1 MVSRRALAVVLLNAA
16 AVRAALRSATPTT
29 TMFWTVTERL
39 MPSESTEITDYLG
52 STETYTQVNWRTI
65 KNDVVPTVSPSSMY
79 TITPK
84 YSDYVMVTEYYSTG
98 AIADSDLVPESTGL
112 YTATEASA
120 TPTITSIEFSMPVVM
135 TAPASCPTAFTVS
148 TTVEVTVPSAVW
160 SMIKPVSTI
169 SATTSTGEYYAYDY
183 QTWLLSASAA
193 PFTSTDDFTYSYYI
207 ASCSTPPAHYTGS
220 GRYGGNDNDYTSG
233 GGRDWRDYEA
243 CYFGG
248 CTSVMT
254 WIIIIA
260 TILPGLF
267 LLGFL
272 ESYLWFR
279 RLMMGKSA
287 MRFGTICW
295 VLLSLWILC
304 FTRMQDARSAE
315 DQKLLTENW
324 RATPMG
330 QALKLWLRWG
340 FKHRY
345 PVPLLG
351 QFSKQ
356 TVGIVPEGQPLHP
369 ALPQGAAPAQ
379 MGQVYY
385 YPSAQQ
391 PTGSYPVPSP
401 EHAGYYGAPAAPAAA
416 MSKAAPA
423 MSTSPVSPLQSP
435 QQAYHAP
442 SSPPPTAQLPTPPQ
456 APADASQTGGTQ
468 PPHAQ

>member
-1 MVSRRALAVVLLNAA
+1 
-16 AVRAALRSATPTT
+16 
-29 TMFWTVTERL
+29 MFWTVTERI
-39 MPSESTEITDYLG
+39 MPSDSIETTDYFG
-52 STETYTQVNWRTI
+52 SMETNTYPSWRTI
-65 KNDVVPTVSPSSMY
+65 KSDVVPTVSPSSSY
-79 TITPK
+79 TVTST
-84 YSDYVMVTEYYSTG
+84 YSDYAVVKEYYSTG
-98 AIADSDLVPESTGL
+98 AVADSDLLPDSTGL
-112 YTATEASA
+112 YAATDASA

-148 TTVEVTVPSAVW
+148 TTVEVTVPSEVW
-160 SMIKPVSTI
+160 GAIKPVSTI
-169 SATTSTGEYYAYDY
+169 SATSSTGIYYAYDY

-193 PFTSTDDFTYSYYI
+193 PFTSTEDFTYSYYI

-220 GRYGGNDNDYTSG
+220 GGYGGNTNDNTSG
-233 GGRDWRDYEA
+233 DRSWRDYEA

-295 VLLSLWILC
+295 VFLSLWVLC
-304 FTRMQDARSAE
+304 FTRMQDARSTD
-315 DQKLLTENW
+315 DQKLLTEKW
-324 RATPMG
+324 RATPTG

-345 PVPLLG
+345 PVPVLG

-356 TVGIVPEGQPLHP
+356 TVGIVPEGEALHP

-401 EHAGYYGAPAAPAAA
+401 EHAGYYGAPAAPAPTG
-416 MSKAAPA
+416 MSKGVPA
-423 MSTSPVSPLQSP
+423 VATSPVSPIQP
-435 QQAYHAP
+435 PAQTYHAP
-442 SSPPPTAQLPTPPQ
+442 SSSPPTAQLPTPPQ
-456 APADASQTGGTQ
+456 APADASRADGTQ
-468 PPHAQ
+468 PPRAPHAQ